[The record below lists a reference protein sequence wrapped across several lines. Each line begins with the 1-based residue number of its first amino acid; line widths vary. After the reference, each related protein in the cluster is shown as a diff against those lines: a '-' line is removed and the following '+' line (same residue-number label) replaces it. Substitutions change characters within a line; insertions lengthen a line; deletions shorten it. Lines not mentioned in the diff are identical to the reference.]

1 MSWRALLPIAVFIAL
16 TVLLYGAL
24 SRNPRELN
32 SALIDKPAPSFDLPA
47 LYEGGPGLS
56 SDDLQAGRPAIVN
69 VFASWCTP
77 CRAEHPQLMTL
88 SDRLDLPVYGIN
100 YKDTQAAGQRFL
112 DDLGNPYDAV
122 GVDADGRLGIDLG
135 VYGVPET
142 YVVDGQ
148 GVIRFKHAGPL
159 TPRLIETELMPA
171 LEAAGRV
178 AGPRGEVPGGGQS
191 DGQGG
196 N

>member
-32 SALIDKPAPSFDLPA
+32 SALIDKPAPTFDLPA

-56 SDDLQAGRPAIVN
+56 SDDLRAGRPAIVN

-178 AGPRGEVPGGGQS
+178 AGPQGEAPAGGQG